1 MLFYIA
7 ILCPAVISVAIL
19 HIRMRELRLLHIK
32 TLVEYIVF
40 LLINVF
46 LSALC
51 VCTLLGSDV
60 RIDSF
65 VSLSFLVKY
74 VAIAVMLAVIVPYV
88 YLVVRTYIKIQLVIE
103 EYEEDKE

>member
-7 ILCPAVISVAIL
+7 ILCPAVISVAVL
-19 HIRMRELRLLHIK
+19 HIRMKLRLLHIK

-65 VSLSFLVKY
+65 VSLSFFVKY
-74 VAIAVMLAVIVPYV
+74 VAIAVTLAVVVPYV
-88 YLVVRTYIKIQLVIE
+88 YLVARTYIKIQLVIE